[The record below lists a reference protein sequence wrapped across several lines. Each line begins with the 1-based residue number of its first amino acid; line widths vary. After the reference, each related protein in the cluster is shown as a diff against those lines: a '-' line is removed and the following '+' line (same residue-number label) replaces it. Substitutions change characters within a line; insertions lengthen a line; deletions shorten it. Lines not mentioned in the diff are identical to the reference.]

1 MTPESTDGPGA
12 PQDDSELGA
21 PIAELQ
27 DVSWSVGDRFT
38 SRVRNRIERRVL
50 AATSLELLVTAPAL
64 MLLEFLTWPLDR
76 FTDRRP

>member
-1 MTPESTDGPGA
+1 MTPESTDGPGTR
-12 PQDDSELGA
+12 PDDSDLGA

-38 SRVRNRIERRVL
+38 TRVRSRIERRVL